1 MDPASGSQPP
11 RGDEPAR
18 IAQGVIYAPLIESH
32 PDRIVVGDR
41 TIFLR
46 DGKTCIYAL
55 GTSLEVA
62 YTLTNGCAKV
72 DHIAVVKPSR

>member
-41 TIFLR
+41 TLFLR
-46 DGKTCIYAL
+46 EGITCYYAL
-55 GTSLEVA
+55 GANLEVL
-62 YTLTNGCAKV
+62 YTEQNGRGEAES
-72 DHIAVVKPSR
+72 ITVVKPTR